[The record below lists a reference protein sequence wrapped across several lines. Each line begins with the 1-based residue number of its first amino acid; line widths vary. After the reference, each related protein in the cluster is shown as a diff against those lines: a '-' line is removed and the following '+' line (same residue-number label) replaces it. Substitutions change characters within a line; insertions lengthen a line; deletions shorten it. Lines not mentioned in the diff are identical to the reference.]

1 MLVRSYE
8 ALVCLVHVGLLSLL
22 SHLHTHTH
30 FLAFSHP
37 SLPHILNPSLLSNPS
52 FLPSLTSSHSSYLS
66 LSLSHTL
73 TPSHPHILTPL
84 PSSPLPPSRAG
95 VLEEGD
101 DVLVNVNM
109 VDNEK
114 AKKNVEAK
122 KGKPLYN
129 PFEEEEEEEFGEVRI
144 KTEGQNLV
152 GNLSFY

>member
-1 MLVRSYE
+1 M
-8 ALVCLVHVGLLSLL
+8 
-22 SHLHTHTH
+22 
-30 FLAFSHP
+30 
-37 SLPHILNPSLLSNPS
+37 
-52 FLPSLTSSHSSYLS
+52 
-66 LSLSHTL
+66 
-73 TPSHPHILTPL
+73 
-84 PSSPLPPSRAG
+84 
-95 VLEEGD
+95 
-101 DVLVNVNM
+101 LVNVNM